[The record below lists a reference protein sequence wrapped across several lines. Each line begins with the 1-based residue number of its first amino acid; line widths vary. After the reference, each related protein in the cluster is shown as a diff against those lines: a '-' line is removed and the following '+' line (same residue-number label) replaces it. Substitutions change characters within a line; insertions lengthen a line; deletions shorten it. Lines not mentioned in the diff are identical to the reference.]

1 MPSVTRLPRTENRGT
16 NLTGSWE
23 ATSET
28 ASGSQMRIESVISRG
43 RDKEVERHAEDPHQ
57 HRAGVVAHESGLHP
71 AHSGRTR
78 AHETDGA
85 PGPPPADQ
93 AALQHRPGEAAEPL
107 GRAHDRHVDQLVEV
121 PLVEQELV

>member
-43 RDKEVERHAEDPHQ
+43 RDEEVEGHAEDPHQ
-57 HRAGVVAHESGLHP
+57 HRAGVIAHESCLQP
-71 AHSGRTR
+71 AHGGRTR
-78 AHETDGA
+78 AHQAHGA
-85 PGPPPADQ
+85 PRHAAADH
-93 AALQHRPGEAAEPL
+93 ATLEDRLGE
-107 GRAHDRHVDQLVEV
+107 
-121 PLVEQELV
+121 